1 MKKNFRFYDNR
12 QKYLLFV
19 TTTNEKNQIAD
30 AIRPYVKKI
39 KPQKPGI
46 KIFDA
51 GMGDGSLLMNVMRQC
66 SCIKSKYSSVS
77 FYKRNQY

>member
-30 AIRPYVKKI
+30 FIRPHVNKI
-39 KPQKPGI
+39 KPTKPGI

-51 GMGDGSLLMNVMRQC
+51 GMG
-66 SCIKSKYSSVS
+66 
-77 FYKRNQY
+77 

>member
-30 AIRPYVKKI
+30 AIRPHVNKI

-51 GMGDGSLLMNVMRQC
+51 GMGDGSLP
-66 SCIKSKYSSVS
+66 VS
-77 FYKRNQY
+77 YTHLTLPTNREV

>member
-30 AIRPYVKKI
+30 AIRPYVNKI

-66 SCIKSKYSSVS
+66 HVG
-77 FYKRNQY
+77 

>member
-30 AIRPYVKKI
+30 SIRPYINKI
-39 KPQKPGI
+39 KPTKPGI

-51 GMGDGSLLMNVMRQC
+51 GKGDGS
-66 SCIKSKYSSVS
+66 
-77 FYKRNQY
+77 